1 MDKNQKAIRSLIE
14 HHLIYSHDSRERK
27 NLIDI
32 YHIQDGTQ
40 ETKPEPTK
48 SENGMGIIY
57 LGMTGIVFALTLL
70 AHLINQ

>member
-1 MDKNQKAIRSLIE
+1 MDKNTKAIRSLIE
-14 HHLIYSHDSRERK
+14 HQIIYSQGFGERR

-32 YHIQDGTQ
+32 YHITEGTQ
-40 ETKPEPTK
+40 ETNPEPKPT
-48 SENGMGIIY
+48 NRLGIIY